1 MPRSDIAS
9 LRAIIQ
15 RAVTRQKPSRYL
27 VPLSEPTFG
36 VDEILEAIDSLTS
49 GQVTYGTKV
58 RAFESAFAQYCGCAG
73 AVSSNSGSSANL
85 LALMAVLESE
95 SARRDNRRSG
105 GKVLV
110 PAVSWST
117 SVFPILDAG
126 LIPVLVDIDLATLN
140 ADASTFEAGIDDD
153 VVGLIPV
160 HLLGN
165 PAPMDSIMKLA
176 EEHDLFVME
185 DACEAHG
192 ATVHDKRVGSWGD
205 CGTFSFYFSHHIS
218 TIEGGMVVSDDE
230 ELLDL
235 VKVLRSHGLARD
247 SKHLETH
254 AAMNPRIDPRFL
266 FVNRGFNLRP
276 TEIQGAFGIHQL
288 KKLEG
293 FIETRRQNAH
303 ALRKR
308 LEPFSDWLLF
318 QDELASHRN
327 VYLAFSVILR
337 EDSLLDRGDLTASL
351 ERAGIETRPIVAG
364 NLAEQPAFKHLPHE
378 TAGKLP
384 NSRLV
389 MRNGFYFGI
398 HQGVGPKQLDLIA
411 AVFEDF
417 FRQQGLPIRS

>member
-1 MPRSDIAS
+1 MPKSDPADLRS
-9 LRAIIQ
+9 IIE
-15 RAVTRQKPSRYL
+15 RTLARRKRSRYL

-36 VDEILEAIDSLTS
+36 VDEILEALDSLTS
-49 GQVTYGTKV
+49 GQVTYGPKV
-58 RAFESAFAQYCGCAG
+58 KAFESAFARYCGCAG
-73 AVSSNSGSSANL
+73 AVLTNSGSSANL
-85 LALMAVLESE
+85 LALMAVLDPES
-95 SARRDNRRSG
+95 SRRNHHRRT

-126 LIPVLVDIDLATLN
+126 LTPVFIDIDLATLN
-140 ADASTFEAGIDDD
+140 ADASTFETGIDED
-153 VVGLIPV
+153 VIGMVPV

-165 PAPMDSIMKLA
+165 PAPMPSIMKLA
-176 EEHDLFVME
+176 EEHDLFVIE

-192 ATVHDKRVGSWGD
+192 ATIHDRRVGSWGD
-205 CGTFSFYFSHHIS
+205 CSTFSFYFSHHIT
-218 TIEGGMVVSDDE
+218 TIEGGMIVSDDD

-235 VKVLRSHGLARD
+235 ARILRSHGLARD
-247 SKHLETH
+247 SKHLQRHT
-254 AAMNPRIDPRFL
+254 AMYPRIDPRFL
-266 FVNRGFNLRP
+266 FVNRGYNLRP

-293 FIETRRQNAH
+293 FIETRRQNAL

-327 VYLAFSVILR
+327 VYLAFSVILK
-337 EDSLLDRGDLTASL
+337 EDAPFDRGDLTGGL
-351 ERAGIETRPIVAG
+351 ERAGVETRPIVGG

-378 TAGKLP
+378 TAGRLP

-398 HQGVGPKQLDLIA
+398 HQGVGAKQLDHIG

-417 FRQQGLPIRS
+417 FRHQGLPIRS

>member
-1 MPRSDIAS
+1 
-9 LRAIIQ
+9 
-15 RAVTRQKPSRYL
+15 L

-153 VVGLIPV
+153 VVGLVPV

-235 VKVLRSHGLARD
+235 AKVLRSHGLARD
-247 SKHLETH
+247 SKHLKTY

-293 FIETRRQNAH
+293 FIETRRQNAL

-337 EDSLLDRGDLTASL
+337 EDSPLDRGDLTASL

>member
-1 MPRSDIAS
+1 MPKSDTAELRS
-9 LRAIIQ
+9 IIE
-15 RAVTRQKPSRYL
+15 RTLARRKRSHYL

-49 GQVTYGTKV
+49 GQVTYGSKV
-58 RAFESAFAQYCGCAG
+58 KAFESAFARYCGCAG
-73 AVSSNSGSSANL
+73 AVSTNSGSSANL
-85 LALMAVLESE
+85 VALMSVLDPE
-95 SARRDNRRSG
+95 SARRNNRRRS

-126 LIPVLVDIDLATLN
+126 LIPVLVDIDPATLN
-140 ADASTFEAGIDDD
+140 VDASTFESGIDED
-153 VVGLIPV
+153 VVGMVPV

-176 EEHDLFVME
+176 EEHDLFVVE

-192 ATVHDKRVGSWGD
+192 ATIRDRRVGSWGD
-205 CGTFSFYFSHHIS
+205 CGTFSFYFSHHIT
-218 TIEGGMVVSDDE
+218 TIEGGMIVSDDD
-230 ELLDL
+230 ELLD
-235 VKVLRSHGLARD
+235 VAKILRSHGLARD
-247 SKHLETH
+247 SKHLQRY
-254 AAMNPRIDPRFL
+254 AAKNPKIDPRFL
-266 FVNRGFNLRP
+266 FINRGYNLRP

-293 FIETRRQNAH
+293 FIETRRQNAL

-308 LEPFSDWLLF
+308 LEPFSDWLRV
-318 QDELASHRN
+318 QEELAGHRN
-327 VYLAFSVILR
+327 VYLAFSIILR
-337 EDSLLDRGDLTASL
+337 EDAPFDRGDLTASL

-378 TAGKLP
+378 TAGRLP

-398 HQGVGPKQLDLIA
+398 HQGVGPKQLDHIG
-411 AVFEDF
+411 AVFVDF
-417 FRQQGLPIRS
+417 FRHQGLSIRS

>member
-1 MPRSDIAS
+1 MPRSDTAE
-9 LRAIIQ
+9 LRSIIE
-15 RAVTRQKPSRYL
+15 RTLARRKRSHYL

-49 GQVTYGTKV
+49 GQVTYGSKV
-58 RAFESAFAQYCGCAG
+58 KAFESAFARYCGCAG
-73 AVSSNSGSSANL
+73 AVSTNSGSSANL
-85 LALMAVLESE
+85 VALMSVLDPE
-95 SARRDNRRSG
+95 SARRNNRRRS

-126 LIPVLVDIDLATLN
+126 LTPVLVDIDLATLN
-140 ADASTFEAGIDDD
+140 VDASTFEAGIDDD
-153 VVGLIPV
+153 VVGMVPV

-176 EEHDLFVME
+176 EEHDLFVVE

-192 ATVHDKRVGSWGD
+192 ATIRDRRVGSWGD
-205 CGTFSFYFSHHIS
+205 CGTFSFYFSHHIT
-218 TIEGGMVVSDDE
+218 TIEGGMIVSDDD
-230 ELLDL
+230 ELLD
-235 VKVLRSHGLARD
+235 VAKILRSHGLARD
-247 SKHLETH
+247 SKHLQRY
-254 AAMNPRIDPRFL
+254 AAKNPRIDPRFL
-266 FVNRGFNLRP
+266 FINRGYNLRP

-293 FIETRRQNAH
+293 FIETRRQNAL

-318 QDELASHRN
+318 QDELAGHRN
-327 VYLAFSVILR
+327 VFLAFSVILR
-337 EDSLLDRGDLTASL
+337 EDAPFDRGDLTASL

-378 TAGKLP
+378 TAGRLP

-398 HQGVGPKQLDLIA
+398 HQGVGPKQLDHIG
-411 AVFEDF
+411 AVFVDF
-417 FRQQGLPIRS
+417 FRHQGLSIRS